1 MKFTVAPEIFAALPG
16 LYIGVVVADGVDNAT
31 ARPAIE
37 AQLHTAITAAAA
49 RWQGVKIRE
58 APAIAPYRAAF
69 QALGINPNKYPCS
82 IETLLSSIGK
92 GKGLPAIN
100 PLVDLNN
107 AISLQ
112 HTLPM
117 GTHDLGGADD
127 DITLRPA
134 RAGDVFLP
142 FGGGATETPDVG
154 EAVYAV
160 GQQIR
165 TRRWT
170 WRQSEHGKITAA
182 TRRVFSNRRLCR
194 QQRRTGAARGGGA
207 GCGIAYAFRRCGP
220 PRHRGSRTPAS
231 GNRLN
236 AAADIVKHLE
246 NRNGVASPC
255 RTTCTVCGDAPCY
268 AFLSIQL

>member
-69 QALGINPNKYPCS
+69 QALGINPNKYSCS
-82 IETLLSSIGK
+82 IEALLSRIGK

-107 AISLQ
+107 AISLE

-182 TRRVFSNRRLCR
+182 TRRVFFPIDGFAGSNDEQVRRAVAALVAAL
-194 QQRRTGAARGGGA
+194 RTHFDVAARH
-207 GCGIAYAFRRCGP
+207 GIVDREHP
-220 PRHRGSRTPAS
+220 
-231 GNRLN
+231 
-236 AAADIVKHLE
+236 HL
-246 NRNGVASPC
+246 AI
-255 RTTCTVCGDAPCY
+255 D
-268 AFLSIQL
+268 